1 MSELKGYTSHNF
13 SAVNQQIQQIAKR
26 EKARTFAYRLKSIGT
41 IFMYAAIVALI
52 VALLILTV
60 SWAYRIINAPYVTE
74 KTTVVKPEIIEKE
87 VLKVV
92 QVPVEKSIL
101 DSSDSGYKGPNNKI
115 EPSNNT
121 STGGTQPVNVI
132 TNYNTFN
139 KANTPQFASSGF
151 SEVVTG
157 WRYTDSET
165 KYPEYQYCYIQKS
178 VTGRSTTM
186 RADLAG
192 IGEDGEYISNVNSTL
207 ARDVAISQK
216 VLKEAEG
223 YCQWAS
229 AN

>member
-1 MSELKGYTSHNF
+1 MSELKSYTSHNF
-13 SAVNQQIQQIAKR
+13 SAVNQQIAQIAKR
-26 EKARTFAYRLKSIGT
+26 ERARTFALRLKSVGT

-52 VALLILTV
+52 IALLILTV
-60 SWAYRIINAPYVTE
+60 SWAYRIINAPYPTE
-74 KTTVVKPEIIEKE
+74 KTTIVKPEIIEKE

-101 DSSDSGYKGPNNKI
+101 ESSDSGYKGPNNKI
-115 EPSNNT
+115 EPSNN
-121 STGGTQPVNVI
+121 SSSGGSQPVNVV

-139 KANTPQFASSGF
+139 RANTPQFASSGF
-151 SEVVTG
+151 GEVITG

-178 VTGRSTTM
+178 VAGRSTTM

-192 IGEDGEYISNVNSTL
+192 IGEDGEYISNVNSSL

>member
-121 STGGTQPVNVI
+121 SSGSTQPVNVI

-178 VTGRSTTM
+178 VAGRSTTM